1 MLEIKPISQVN
12 AVVTVPSSKSYSNRV
27 LLIAALADGQSQ
39 IDNCLSC
46 DDTRYM
52 IDALK
57 SFGIKI
63 IEGKTQITIHGCS
76 GQPQTPKNNIFVGNA
91 GTSMRFLCSFAAL
104 SPGEIYIDG
113 NWRMQKRPLKY
124 LIHGLSEL
132 GVEIKSV
139 NNDGCPPVKIKGGNF
154 QGGETVIGG
163 EKSSQYFTS
172 ILLSAPYAKKDVTI
186 KVKGELTS
194 KPYIDLTLD
203 LMKTFGAQVENR
215 SYSSFFVKAGQ
226 GYKAKHYEVEGD
238 ASSASYFFAA
248 AAITKG
254 CVKIAN
260 LKPATLQGDIKFI
273 NVLKRMGC
281 MIKKEEN
288 HIEVHGGSLI
298 GIDINMNEMPDLV
311 PTLSVIA
318 LFARGE
324 TKITGV
330 SNLRIK
336 ETDRI
341 KALATE
347 LAQLGGSVEELDDGL
362 VIVPGKLHP
371 AEIETYE
378 DHRMAMSFA
387 IAGLKIPGIKIKNP
401 ECVSKS
407 FPGFFDELQTLY
419 NK

>member
-1 MLEIKPISQVN
+1 MLEIKPISKAN
-12 AVVTVPSSKSYSNRV
+12 AVVTVPSSKSYSNRA
-27 LLIAALADGQSQ
+27 LLIAALADGKSH
-39 IDNCLSC
+39 INNCLSC

-63 IEGKTQITIHGCS
+63 IENNTQITIQGCS
-76 GQPQTPKNNIFVGNA
+76 GRPQAPQNNIFVGNA

-104 SPGEIYIDG
+104 SPGEILIDG
-113 NWRMQKRPLKY
+113 NLRMQKRPLKY
-124 LIHGLSEL
+124 LIHGLSDL

-139 NNDGCPPVKIKGGNF
+139 NNNGCPPVKIKGGSF
-154 QGGETVIGG
+154 MGGETVMGG

-172 ILLSAPYAKKDVTI
+172 ILLSAPYAKNDVTI

-203 LMKTFGAQVENR
+203 LMKTFGVQVENR
-215 SYSSFFVKAGQ
+215 SYSSFFIKAGQ
-226 GYKAKHYEVEGD
+226 SYKARHYEVEGD

-254 CVKIAN
+254 CVQITN

-273 NVLKRMGC
+273 DVLKRMGC
-281 MIKKEEN
+281 IVKNKDN
-288 HIEVHGGSLI
+288 NIEVQGGSLI
-298 GIDINMNEMPDLV
+298 GININMNEMPDLV
-311 PTLSVIA
+311 PTLAVMA
-318 LFARGE
+318 LFAKGE
-324 TKITGV
+324 TVITGV

-341 KALATE
+341 KALVAE
-347 LAQLGGSVEELDDGL
+347 LTQLGGSVKELDDGL
-362 VIVPGKLHP
+362 VIVPGKLQP

-378 DHRMAMSFA
+378 DHRMAMSFS
-387 IAGLKIPGIKIKNP
+387 IAGLKIPGVKIKNP

-407 FPGFFDELQTLY
+407 YPDFFEELQSLY